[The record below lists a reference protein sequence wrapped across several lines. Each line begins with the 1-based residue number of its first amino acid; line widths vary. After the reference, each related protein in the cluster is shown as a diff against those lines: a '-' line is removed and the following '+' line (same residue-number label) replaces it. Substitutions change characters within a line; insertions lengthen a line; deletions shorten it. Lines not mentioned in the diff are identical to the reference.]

1 MRRNHRHNLLFRAAC
16 EGLKLLAIMLAGF
29 ICACLFLA
37 PFGAF
42 DQAERMI
49 QVAMPFFF
57 RLSVSL
63 FSLIAIAALFESL
76 E

>member
-1 MRRNHRHNLLFRAAC
+1 MRRHNRHNLLFRAAC

-42 DQAERMI
+42 EQAERLI
-49 QVAMPFFF
+49 RVAMPFFF
-57 RLSVSL
+57 RLTVSL